1 MARGVWPGLIPP
13 WGDKMGYVQ
22 PDHRG
27 SELASVNWLEP
38 TGGRVGLLLGTL
50 VETTQGWRRVED
62 LMVGTR
68 VYTYDGGLRPVV
80 RLRRMTVRSQGN
92 VVVRIPGGVAN
103 VCQDLF
109 VQAQQYLMVGPDG
122 GFDFSHGQGR
132 LCQAKHLCGLREIGL
147 ARYSRGKALVS
158 LTFAEEELIYA
169 NTGALVHCSGL
180 LSEGTT
186 TNYFPV
192 MRDAVFEESPG
203 LSQSTSLDEPAC
215 VE

>member
-1 MARGVWPGLIPP
+1 
-13 WGDKMGYVQ
+13 MGYVQ
-22 PDHRG
+22 PDHQG

-50 VETTQGWRRVED
+50 VETAQGWRRVED
-62 LMVGTR
+62 LMLGTE

-80 RLRRMTVRSQGN
+80 RMRRLTVRCQGN
-92 VVVRIPGGVAN
+92 VVVRIPGGVGN

-122 GFDFSHGQGR
+122 GFDFSHGQGS
-132 LCQAKHLCGLREIGL
+132 LCQAKYLCGHRQIGL

-169 NTGALVHCSGL
+169 NTGALVHCAGL

-192 MRDAVFEESPG
+192 MREAVFDRSAGELP
-203 LSQSTSLDEPAC
+203 STSIAESADL
-215 VE
+215 VG